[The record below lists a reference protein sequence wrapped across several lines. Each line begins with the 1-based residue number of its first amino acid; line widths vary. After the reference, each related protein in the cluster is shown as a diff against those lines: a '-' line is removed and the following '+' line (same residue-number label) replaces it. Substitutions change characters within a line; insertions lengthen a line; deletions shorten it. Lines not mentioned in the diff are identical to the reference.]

1 MRGIASKTIH
11 RDYWYMRDG
20 EQPEIG
26 RRYFVA
32 HVAQISRGNAQANAV
47 NSTDLAWS
55 RLVRD
60 QEDGGSN
67 PLAPTTLFR
76 ISDLQHTKI
85 RRASG
90 PGPGS
95 RCFKSI
101 SADDSFPLRSMGYAP
116 FSTAS
121 SISFYGQRGQLMWFC
136 LEFGTLSLA
145 VCNIDFLVGSSP
157 I

>member
-60 QEDGGSN
+60 QEVGGSN
-67 PLAPTTLFR
+67 PLAPTTRITRSHIELYRNRLLLF
-76 ISDLQHTKI
+76 H
-85 RRASG
+85 AV
-90 PGPGS
+90 PGS
-95 RCFKSI
+95 HVVPASHASQSHVCRDIRALVAFATARVKPGNH
-101 SADDSFPLRSMGYAP
+101 ARKFGLDSGEVDGMMGW
-116 FSTAS
+116 
-121 SISFYGQRGQLMWFC
+121 L
-136 LEFGTLSLA
+136 LA
-145 VCNIDFLVGSSP
+145 RKE
-157 I
+157 